1 MTNKRAFDRAM
12 ARETKNNAVDLDRYL
27 DELMDELMDEL
38 AAENNKADFQEDEDV
53 N

>member
-27 DELMDELMDEL
+27 DELMDEL